1 MADWQTKIDFSKQ
14 KNKFQSGEI
23 ELKELVKAVIDEINR
38 VLPSVEKINSDLASD
53 LECEIL
59 PMFEELAEFEIDVDD
74 FDNAL
79 EYLYDW
85 ADTSLDDKFGGKKMC
100 WIKP

>member
-1 MADWQTKIDFSKQ
+1 MADWQTKIDFSREKRD
-14 KNKFQSGEI
+14 FQDGEI
-23 ELKELVKAVIDEINR
+23 ELKELIRSVINEINR
-38 VLPSVEKINSDLASD
+38 VLPSVEKINSDMASD
-53 LECEIL
+53 LECEVL
-59 PMFEELAEFEIDVDD
+59 PMFEELEEYECDVDD

-85 ADTSLDDKFGGKKMC
+85 ADTSLDNKFGGKKMC